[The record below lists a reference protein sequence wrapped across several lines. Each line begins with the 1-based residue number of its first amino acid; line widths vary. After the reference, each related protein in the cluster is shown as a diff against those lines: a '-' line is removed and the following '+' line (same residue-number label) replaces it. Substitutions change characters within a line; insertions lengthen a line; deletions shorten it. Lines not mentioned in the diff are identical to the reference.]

1 MDRVRV
7 VSSNLYSVG
16 YDPSSSILEIQFI
29 SGAVYRYFRVGVSVY
44 EGLMSALSKGGY
56 FAHVIRYAYGCE
68 RVA

>member
-16 YDPSSSILEIQFI
+16 YDPLSSILEIKFT
-29 SGAVYRYFRVGVSVY
+29 SGAVYRYFRVGVAVY
-44 EGLMSALSKGGY
+44 EGLMSARSKGSY
-56 FAHVIRYAYGCE
+56 FAHIIRYAYRYV